1 MTDFKGTPGKWKY
14 SSTWG
19 DIKTENGGL
28 IAEVVVNG
36 NEDEN
41 GALLAAA
48 PELLELVSSAN
59 GPNGCHTVMW
69 QEKAKSVLEK
79 ALGQ

>member
-1 MTDFKGTPGKWKY
+1 MEGFKGTPGKWRY

-19 DIKTENGGL
+19 DIKTESGGL

-36 NEDEN
+36 AEDEN

-48 PELLELVSSAN
+48 PELLEALQGALLAQVLPEFHA
-59 GPNGCHTVMW
+59 
-69 QEKAKSVLEK
+69 EKARAAIAK